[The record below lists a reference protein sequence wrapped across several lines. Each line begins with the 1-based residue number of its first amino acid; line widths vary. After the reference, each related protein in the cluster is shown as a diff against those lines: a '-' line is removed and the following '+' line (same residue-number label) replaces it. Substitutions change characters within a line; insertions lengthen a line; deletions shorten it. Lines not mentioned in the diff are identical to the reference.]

1 MSKNN
6 RNNYRH
12 DKSSEITRINI
23 NVIVTSESV
32 LKDKHWKKYEIEEAD
47 LLQIFKQNAF
57 QNFLRKTKNVSS
69 IKKNNRI

>member
-32 LKDKHWKKYEIEEAD
+32 LKDKQWKKYEIEEAD

-57 QNFLRKTKNVSS
+57 QKHLKKTKNVSS
-69 IKKNNRI
+69 IKKEQ

>member
-6 RNNYRH
+6 RRNNRH

-32 LKDKHWKKYEIEEAD
+32 LKDKQWKKYEIEEAD

-57 QNFLRKTKNVSS
+57 QKLLKKTKNVSS
-69 IKKNNRI
+69 IKKEQ